1 MNHNK
6 IEQIKA
12 LLESGFTD
20 AQIKN
25 ILDVTDDDI
34 LVAMG
39 VDEHEEEPQE
49 EPAEE
54 PAEEPMEEP
63 QERIVVNTGTG
74 ALPRFTEEF
83 FNEAKRLRAE
93 GYKVTD
99 IAKKIGFS
107 ASFLYTVIGKES
119 YEDVV
124 KLRAK
129 QAKYKRI
136 SAEKIRRAKRAE
148 QASKPKQANVSDN
161 RMYIELC
168 SVADSLQRI
177 AEALERKR
185 GLFGR

>member
-6 IEQIKA
+6 TEQIKA

-39 VDEHEEEPQE
+39 VDAPKEEPQE
-49 EPAEE
+49 EPVEE
-54 PAEEPMEEP
+54 PVEEP
-63 QERIVVNTGTG
+63 QEEIAVRHGSGPT
-74 ALPRFTEEF
+74 PKFTEEI

-93 GYKVTD
+93 GYPVKEV
-99 IAKKIGFS
+99 AKKIGFS
-107 ASFLYTVIGKES
+107 ASFLYSVIGKES

-124 KLRAK
+124 KLRAR
-129 QAKYKRI
+129 QAGYKRAAHEKQHRVKK
-136 SAEKIRRAKRAE
+136 AERI
-148 QASKPKQANVSDN
+148 SKPKAPAFDPNLVEFRS
-161 RMYIELC
+161 I
-168 SVADSLQRI
+168 ADSLQRI